1 MYVNGYSGGGE
12 TMSLVLGK
20 RPDLLTAYL
29 HVSSKWDGGY
39 EAVVRQRLQVYFA
52 FDKEIMGWLFSQIY
66 NAE

>member
-1 MYVNGYSGGGE
+1 
-12 TMSLVLGK
+12 MSLVLGK